1 MDLQP
6 AQLLRP
12 RLRQPG
18 KHGALG
24 IGLDELLG
32 RPEALRRRGGLDP
45 HEVVRA
51 DAFVLQARQVR
62 LLGRPDQDH
71 LAAVS
76 DDPAQAGGYDA
87 LLEFRD
93 HKPFEC
99 VGEGRESRAALA
111 ALATR
116 PEWREDALVERFV
129 REILP
134 TLDPDALAIAPQM
147 ALEGEHRV
155 PPATWERVRAH
166 FDA

>member
-1 MDLQP
+1 MAGGRDREAGP
-6 AQLLRP
+6 ARARAGLFVCALLP
-12 RLRQPG
+12 
-18 KHGALG
+18 
-24 IGLDELLG
+24 
-32 RPEALRRRGGLDP
+32 
-45 HEVVRA
+45 
-51 DAFVLQARQVR
+51 
-62 LLGRPDQDH
+62 
-71 LAAVS
+71 LAAT
-76 DDPAQAGGYDA
+76 AQVTATADYLARMDADGDGRVA
-87 LLEFRD
+87 LLEYQD